1 MMRAPEIRPGIALER
16 AAWACTVLVLAGC
29 AAAPPLNLY
38 TLSDGSLPH
47 EGSVAAAD
55 PPPPRGAPV
64 IEIARVSL
72 PEYLDSRDLI
82 LRRGD
87 LLERSNSGRWASR
100 LSVAAT
106 DLLTTQ
112 LAMHLPAAWVTDE
125 PPAQPPDYR
134 LLVHVD
140 RLDITSSGAGIVDA
154 DWQLVPRNASGEI
167 RRRTHFE
174 MTGTVG
180 TDEAIVHFE
189 RALLDRLAS
198 EIDDTQWPGQ
208 SKAVR

>member
-1 MMRAPEIRPGIALER
+1 MMRAPATRPGIALKR

-29 AAAPPLNLY
+29 AAAPPLNVY
-38 TLSDGSLPH
+38 TLCEGPLSH
-47 EGSVAAAD
+47 EGSIAAD
-55 PPPPRGAPV
+55 PSPPRAAPV

-112 LAMHLPAAWVTDE
+112 LAMHVTAAWVTDE
-125 PPAQPPDYR
+125 PQVQPPDYR

-154 DWQLVPRNASGEI
+154 DWELIPRNASGEV

-198 EIDDTQWPGQ
+198 EIDDTQWPGP